1 MTDGMIYHGVR
12 KQELLKI
19 IERSGLNFEEATS
32 NFGFA
37 DNTRNPLSLILDGYF
52 IQIIPMAREEHITT
66 RQKLLL
72 SECTQFSSNKNLDCD
87 LVTGSLT
94 LAIRVCLAFTLQ
106 YHHLKQ

>member
-52 IQIIPMAREEHITT
+52 IQIIPM
-66 RQKLLL
+66 
-72 SECTQFSSNKNLDCD
+72 
-87 LVTGSLT
+87 
-94 LAIRVCLAFTLQ
+94 
-106 YHHLKQ
+106 

>member
-1 MTDGMIYHGVR
+1 M
-12 KQELLKI
+12 
-19 IERSGLNFEEATS
+19 
-32 NFGFA
+32 
-37 DNTRNPLSLILDGYF
+37 
-52 IQIIPMAREEHITT
+52 TT

>member
-52 IQIIPMAREEHITT
+52 IQIIPMAREEHNWGCSSTNAGENW
-66 RQKLLL
+66 L
-72 SECTQFSSNKNLDCD
+72 SIII
-87 LVTGSLT
+87 GS
-94 LAIRVCLAFTLQ
+94 
-106 YHHLKQ
+106 

>member
-1 MTDGMIYHGVR
+1 RLY
-12 KQELLKI
+12 
-19 IERSGLNFEEATS
+19 
-32 NFGFA
+32 
-37 DNTRNPLSLILDGYF
+37 LILGAG
-52 IQIIPMAREEHITT
+52 QKEHITT